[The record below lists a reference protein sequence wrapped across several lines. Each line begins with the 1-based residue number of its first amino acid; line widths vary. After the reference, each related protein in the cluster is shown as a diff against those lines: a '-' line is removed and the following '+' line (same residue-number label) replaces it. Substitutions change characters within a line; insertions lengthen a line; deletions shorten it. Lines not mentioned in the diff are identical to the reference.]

1 MDSNQNKHLTVSTG
15 EAALDLLPVLGPRS
29 SQTGPVCSLAAAGTP
44 RGWARGG
51 GCHGQADAHRP
62 SRGNSRLSE
71 RPLLA
76 RPPPAQGAC
85 ICRAGGQAS
94 NSGVSWW
101 QASGE
106 GGLLEYAGL
115 CPKE

>member
-51 GCHGQADAHRP
+51 GVPR
-62 SRGNSRLSE
+62 
-71 RPLLA
+71 
-76 RPPPAQGAC
+76 
-85 ICRAGGQAS
+85 
-94 NSGVSWW
+94 
-101 QASGE
+101 ASGRPQTIPWE
-106 GGLLEYAGL
+106 LTAV
-115 CPKE
+115 